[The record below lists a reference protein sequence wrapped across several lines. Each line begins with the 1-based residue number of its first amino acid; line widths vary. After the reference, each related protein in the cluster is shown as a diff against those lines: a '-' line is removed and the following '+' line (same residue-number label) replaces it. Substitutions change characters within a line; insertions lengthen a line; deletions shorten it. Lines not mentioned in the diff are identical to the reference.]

1 MIRPRETPR
10 TDVPAE
16 EVARRIAEMRRIGYE
31 HHAYA
36 QVVYHRPSWE
46 CPWEG
51 CGCCIKGIRFEF
63 EKLGGP
69 EQVEQWMK
77 AFWLGPGVPARC
89 PRCKRYVLFDVE
101 GKEAVTDVSTMPSLP
116 LPDNWYE
123 VAYLG
128 SNFRC

>member
-1 MIRPRETPR
+1 MIRKAETQS
-10 TDVPAE
+10 TVPPE
-16 EVARRIAEMRRIGYE
+16 EVARRIAEMRRAFYE
-31 HHAYA
+31 GRVFA
-36 QVVYHRPSWE
+36 QVVYHPPWWP

-51 CGCCIKGIRFEF
+51 CGCCIKGIRFEL
-63 EKLGGP
+63 EKLGSA
-69 EQVEQWMK
+69 EQVEQWMR

-101 GKEAVTDVSTMPSLP
+101 RKATVKDGCAMPAPP

-128 SNFRC
+128 PSFQC

>member
-1 MIRPRETPR
+1 MIRPASDAKCE
-10 TDVPAE
+10 VPSE
-16 EVARRIAEMRRIGYE
+16 EVERRIAEMRRLAYE
-31 HHAYA
+31 GRVYA
-36 QVVYHRPSWE
+36 QVVYHPPSWL

-51 CGCCIKGIRFEF
+51 CGCCIKGIRFEL
-63 EKLGGP
+63 EKLGSP

-89 PRCKRYVLFDVE
+89 PRCKRYVLFDVQ
-101 GKEAVTDVSTMPSLP
+101 GKQAVTAPTTAPP

-128 SNFRC
+128 SSFHS

>member
-1 MIRPRETPR
+1 MIQKAENL
-10 TDVPAE
+10 VPVPPE
-16 EVARRIAEMRRIGYE
+16 EVTRRIAEMRRAFYE
-31 HHAYA
+31 RRLFA
-36 QVVYHRPSWE
+36 QVVYHPPSWP

-51 CGCCIKGIRFEF
+51 CGCCIKGIRFEL
-63 EKLGGP
+63 EKLGSI
-69 EQVEQWMK
+69 EEVEQWMK

-101 GKEAVTDVSTMPSLP
+101 RKEAVKDESAMPSPP

-128 SNFRC
+128 PSFQC